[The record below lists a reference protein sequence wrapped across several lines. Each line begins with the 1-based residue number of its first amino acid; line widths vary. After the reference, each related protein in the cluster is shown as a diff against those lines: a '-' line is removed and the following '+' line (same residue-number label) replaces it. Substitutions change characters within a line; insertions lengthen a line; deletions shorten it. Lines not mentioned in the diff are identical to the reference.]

1 MANTPLHN
9 VADLIRAKN
18 AGPFWMTLDVFLP
31 DDDVYQRVCSSGVVD
46 PGVIGGLYKTP
57 AEGVRIFRQPA
68 LRAIKITFPRPAVQG
83 SFTDRDMHSGQQH
96 VLLAGIPIPDHASD
110 GPGR

>member
-1 MANTPLHN
+1 MASAPLHE
-9 VADLIRAKN
+9 VADLVRAKN

-31 DDDVYQRVCSSGVVD
+31 DDDVYARVCASGVVD
-46 PGVIGGLYKTP
+46 PQVIGELYRTP
-57 AEGVRIFRQPA
+57 AEGVRIFRQPL

-96 VLLAGIPIPDHASD
+96 VLLAGVAVPDRLPG
-110 GPGR
+110 GPAR